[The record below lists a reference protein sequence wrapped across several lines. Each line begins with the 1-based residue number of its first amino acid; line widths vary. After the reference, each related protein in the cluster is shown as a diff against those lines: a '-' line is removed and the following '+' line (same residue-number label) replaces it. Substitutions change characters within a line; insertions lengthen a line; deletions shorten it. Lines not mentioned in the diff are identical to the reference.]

1 MARKERQDAAQP
13 GVFLFDVPL
22 HAEMYLSVVADSGG
36 QTVRDEMTLRQV
48 PEPDPSYQFG
58 GAGAVVNWFDKIT
71 IDPAYYSI
79 RDTLGELQKNPGTK
93 TIVDRMMQRAAAS
106 RGDVAKSTA
115 GNRAL
120 QQMMAGMTLESLL
133 KKAGSNVISPEMM
146 QTINEALQ
154 KVKK

>member
-1 MARKERQDAAQP
+1 M
-13 GVFLFDVPL
+13 
-22 HAEMYLSVVADSGG
+22 
-36 QTVRDEMTLRQV
+36 
-48 PEPDPSYQFG
+48 
-58 GAGAVVNWFDKIT
+58 NWFDKIT
-71 IDPAYYSI
+71 IDPACYSI
-79 RDTLGELQKNPGTK
+79 RDTLGELEQNPGTK
-93 TIVDRMMQRAAAS
+93 TIVDRMMQRAVAS

>member
-1 MARKERQDAAQP
+1 
-13 GVFLFDVPL
+13 
-22 HAEMYLSVVADSGG
+22 
-36 QTVRDEMTLRQV
+36 MTLRQV

-71 IDPAYYSI
+71 IDPACYSI
-79 RDTLGELQKNPGTK
+79 RDTLGELEQNPGTK
-93 TIVDRMMQRAAAS
+93 TIVDRMMQRA
-106 RGDVAKSTA
+106 VA
-115 GNRAL
+115 
-120 QQMMAGMTLESLL
+120 MMAGMTLESLL

>member
-1 MARKERQDAAQP
+1 
-13 GVFLFDVPL
+13 
-22 HAEMYLSVVADSGG
+22 
-36 QTVRDEMTLRQV
+36 
-48 PEPDPSYQFG
+48 
-58 GAGAVVNWFDKIT
+58 
-71 IDPAYYSI
+71 
-79 RDTLGELQKNPGTK
+79 
-93 TIVDRMMQRAAAS
+93 MMQRAVAS